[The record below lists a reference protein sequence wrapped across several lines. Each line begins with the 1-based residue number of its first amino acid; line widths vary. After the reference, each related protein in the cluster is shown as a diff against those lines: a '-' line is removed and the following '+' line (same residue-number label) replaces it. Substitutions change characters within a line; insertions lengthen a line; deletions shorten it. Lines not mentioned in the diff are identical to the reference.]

1 MNRKELDLESMI
13 ESVVELLDNNQSLIS
28 DKQSIVA
35 VHTKL
40 KVNIADVKSL
50 KQKQAISTKADY
62 AIKSYKKEDMIAN
75 LLVVA
80 AGVAAVG
87 AEKNDVKLKMAG
99 AVTEPALKNMRES
112 DLVLKGHEIYEAAIT
127 IIPELLAW
135 NVTQDEVDDLGDS
148 TDSYL
153 SQNPTIRNIKAK
165 STQATAEI
173 KVKVNESYNLIK
185 DPLDALMLPFKKINP
200 TFYGEYLNTRQ
211 IVSHAATHPKP
222 MEKSTDAK

>member
-1 MNRKELDLESMI
+1 MDRKELDLENMI
-13 ESVVELLDNNQSLIS
+13 ESIVEVLDNNQSLIS

-35 VHTKL
+35 VQTKL
-40 KVNIADVKSL
+40 KANITDVKSL

-62 AIKSYKKEDMIAN
+62 AIKGYKKGDMIAN
-75 LLVVA
+75 LLIVA

-87 AEKNDVKLKMAG
+87 AEKNDVRLKLLG
-99 AVTEPALKNMRES
+99 AVTESALKNMRES
-112 DLVLKGHEIYEAAIT
+112 DLVIKGHEIYEAAMT
-127 IIPELLAW
+127 IIPELLVW

-165 STQATAEI
+165 STQATKEI
-173 KVKVNESYNLIK
+173 KAKLNESYNLIK

-200 TFYGEYLNTRQ
+200 TFYGEYQNTRL
-211 IVSHAATHPKP
+211 IISHAATHSKP
-222 MEKSTDAK
+222 LDKTAEAK